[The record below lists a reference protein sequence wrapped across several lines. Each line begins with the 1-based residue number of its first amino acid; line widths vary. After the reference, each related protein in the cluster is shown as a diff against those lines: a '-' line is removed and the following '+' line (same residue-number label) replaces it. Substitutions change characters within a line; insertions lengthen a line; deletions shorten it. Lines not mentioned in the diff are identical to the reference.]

1 MRSTNDVRRTSAG
14 SSASPDVAAWWQA
27 ARPRTLPASMVPVA
41 VGLAVAGR
49 LTTLDVDV
57 AVATLLAAVC
67 LQIAANLANDYADC
81 ERGIDTAARLGP
93 TRVTQSG
100 RLTPGAVRR
109 GTRVALG
116 LALLCGLRLVVAGG
130 WAIAGLG
137 LVLMLAA
144 VAYSVGRQPLAW
156 RGLGEVMAFV
166 FFGPVAVCGTVYLQ
180 TGRLS
185 LEALGASV
193 PVGCLVAAIMVV
205 NNLRDIPTD
214 RATGKHTLA
223 VRIGPTATR
232 YLYAALV
239 GCALCSLLPLAQRL
253 SPGGLLALLAAPLAA
268 HEVRAVWQRDGALLN
283 HSLAGTARLLVVTG
297 TLLVVGLQW

>member
-1 MRSTNDVRRTSAG
+1 MRSTNDASRTSAA
-14 SSASPDVAAWWQA
+14 SSAFPDVAAWWQA
-27 ARPRTLPASMVPVA
+27 VRPRTLPASVVPVA

-49 LTTLDVDV
+49 GAPLDGGV

-93 TRVTQSG
+93 TRATQSG
-100 RLTPGAVRR
+100 RLTPRAVRR

-130 WAIAGLG
+130 WGIACLG
-137 LVLMLAA
+137 LVLMVAA

-166 FFGPVAVCGTVYLQ
+166 FFGPVAVGGTVYLQ
-180 TGRLS
+180 TGRLDLDAVAVS
-185 LEALGASV
+185 L
-193 PVGCLVAAIMVV
+193 PVGCLVTAIMVV

-214 RATGKHTLA
+214 RATGKQTLA
-223 VRIGPTATR
+223 VRIGSTNTRRLYTAVVGTA
-232 YLYAALV
+232 LCALV
-239 GCALCSLLPLAQRL
+239 PLAYEF
-253 SPGGLLALLAAPLAA
+253 SPSILLTLLAAPLAW
-268 HEVRAVWQRDGALLN
+268 HEVRGVWQREGVLLN

>member
-1 MRSTNDVRRTSAG
+1 MRSTNDVSRTSAV
-14 SSASPDVAAWWQA
+14 SRACPDVAAWWQA
-27 ARPRTLPASMVPVA
+27 VRPRTLPASVVPVA
-41 VGLAVAGR
+41 VGLAVVGR
-49 LTTLDVDV
+49 VTTLDVSV

-67 LQIAANLANDYADC
+67 LQVAANLANDYADC

-93 TRVTQSG
+93 PRATQSG
-100 RLTPGAVRR
+100 RLTSRAVRR

-130 WAIAGLG
+130 WMIAGLG
-137 LVLMLAA
+137 VVLMIAA

-166 FFGPVAVCGTVYLQ
+166 CFGPVAVGGTVYLQ
-180 TGRLS
+180 TGRLD
-185 LEALGASV
+185 LNTIGASV
-193 PVGCLVAAIMVV
+193 PVGCLVTAIMVV

-232 YLYAALV
+232 YLYTALV
-239 GCALCSLLPLAQRL
+239 GCAVCSLVPLAPRL
-253 SPGGLLALLAAPLAA
+253 SPGILLALLALPLAA
-268 HEVRAVWQRDGALLN
+268 HEVRAVWRRDGALLN